1 MILALAGGVGG
12 ARMAAGLAQV
22 LPPESLTVV
31 VNTGDD
37 FEHLGLSISPD
48 LDSVMYTLAGRNN
61 AAQGWGL
68 EGETGRCME
77 ALKALGGDTW
87 FFLGDMDLATH
98 LRRTQ
103 RLREGATL
111 SQVTRELCAALGV
124 RHTVAPMTDDRVATR
139 VLTPDGELDFQE
151 WFVRRRCE
159 PQFLEVR
166 FDGAAAARPS
176 ETLVRA
182 LADPELDAVVIC
194 PSNPFV
200 SIRPIL
206 ALPGVEEALRLRRVP
221 VVAVSPIIGNA
232 SVKGPLGKILGELG
246 WEVSSG
252 AIARHYGDL
261 VDGIVI
267 DAGDAR
273 LAAAIEANCRT
284 RVQAVPSLMKDAA
297 TQRRLAEAVVAF
309 ARNLARQ

>member
-22 LPPESLTVV
+22 LPPQALTVV

-68 EGETGRCME
+68 EGETGHCMK
-77 ALKALGGDTW
+77 ALEALGGDTW
-87 FFLGDMDLATH
+87 FFLGDMDIATH
-98 LRRTQ
+98 LRRTG

-111 SQVTRELCAALGV
+111 SRVTGELCAAFGV
-124 RHTVAPMTDDRVATR
+124 RHTVVPMTDDRVRTR
-139 VLTPDGELDFQE
+139 VLTPEGELDFQE

-159 PQFLEVR
+159 PRLIEVR
-166 FDGAAAARPS
+166 FEGAATAKPADAFV
-176 ETLVRA
+176 EA
-182 LADPELDAVVIC
+182 LADPGLEAVVIC

-206 ALPGVEEALRLRRVP
+206 ALAGVEQALRLRRVP
-221 VVAVSPIIGNA
+221 VIAVSPIIGNA

-252 AIARHYGDL
+252 AIASHYGSL
-261 VDGIVI
+261 IDGIVI
-267 DAGDAR
+267 DERDAR
-273 LAAAIEANCRT
+273 LAAGIEAKGRT
-284 RVQAVPSLMKDAA
+284 RARAVPTLMKDAA
-297 TQRRLAEAVVAF
+297 AQRQLAEAVLAF
-309 ARNLARQ
+309 ARDLSRQ